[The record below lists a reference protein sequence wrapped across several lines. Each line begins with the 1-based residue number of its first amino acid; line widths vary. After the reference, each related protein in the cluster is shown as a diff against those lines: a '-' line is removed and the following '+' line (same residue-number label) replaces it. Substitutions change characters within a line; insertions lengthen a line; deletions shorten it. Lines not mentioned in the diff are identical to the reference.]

1 MTQTTEAPKP
11 QTRSRGH
18 LCPVYITLAR
28 PMRRSKGEKS
38 PADPLAPITAPA
50 MLRSCNCHRPAT
62 GAATALEPGSGAHHA
77 ALPCRRSPLPVPG
90 TAPLKPVPA
99 LALLCRRCCEVAAVK
114 SSLLCRRSP
123 PMPPPPC
130 PRHRGGCWCRP
141 PDRLARRHRRRL
153 CDRRRHIAAGA
164 EGMGAEMAARRAL
177 FTQHMQRAFAAEVIE
192 YGV

>member
-11 QTRSRGH
+11 QRSRGH

-141 PDRLARRHRRRL
+141 PRPPRTPTPPPPLRPSPPHCSRRRGHG
-153 CDRRRHIAAGA
+153 RRDGC
-164 EGMGAEMAARRAL
+164 AARPL
-177 FTQHMQRAFAAEVIE
+177 HAAHAARLRRGS
-192 YGV
+192 Y

>member
-11 QTRSRGH
+11 QRSRGH

-114 SSLLCRRSP
+114 SSLLCRRHLVPGTAVVAGVAP
-123 PMPPPPC
+123 PTAS
-130 PRHRGGCWCRP
+130 HA
-141 PDRLARRHRRRL
+141 DT
-153 CDRRRHIAAGA
+153 AA
-164 EGMGAEMAARRAL
+164 
-177 FTQHMQRAFAAEVIE
+177 AFATVAATLQPAPRAWAQRWLRGAPSSRSTCSAPSPRKLLSTGFEHLRV
-192 YGV
+192 